1 MKIDKYLVSKILA
14 FITGT
19 STVILFVLSQ
29 VKALSASES
38 EMKVFTVIYLL
49 NIVILIP
56 SLLFYI
62 WQSSMKKAKI
72 ENNTNISENGINVS
86 TDTVYPIL
94 YASKEQLELLK
105 EKNQPVEIKRLLTK
119 NMILNGDT
127 IKVVELNDMRNFVL
141 CEVLNATES
150 TIIVIAR
157 KLD

>member
-1 MKIDKYLVSKILA
+1 MKIDKYLISKILA

-19 STVILFVLSQ
+19 STVILFILSQ
-29 VKALSASES
+29 IKALSASES

-62 WQSSMKKAKI
+62 WQSSVRKAKI
-72 ENNTNISENGINVS
+72 DNDTNTLENGLNIE

-119 NMILNGDT
+119 NMILNGNT
-127 IKVVELNDMRNFVL
+127 IKVAELNDMRNFVL

-150 TIIVIAR
+150 TVIVIAR

>member
-1 MKIDKYLVSKILA
+1 MS
-14 FITGT
+14 
-19 STVILFVLSQ
+19 
-29 VKALSASES
+29 
-38 EMKVFTVIYLL
+38 
-49 NIVILIP
+49 N
-56 SLLFYI
+56 
-62 WQSSMKKAKI
+62 AKM
-72 ENNTNISENGINVS
+72 ENNTNALGNGINVS
-86 TDTVYPIL
+86 TNTIYPIL

-150 TIIVIAR
+150 TVIVIAR

>member
-14 FITGT
+14 IITGT
-19 STVILFVLSQ
+19 STVILFILSQ
-29 VKALSASES
+29 VKVLGASES

-62 WQSSMKKAKI
+62 WQSSVRKAKI
-72 ENNTNISENGINVS
+72 NNDTNTLENGLNIE
-86 TDTVYPIL
+86 TDTVHPIL

-127 IKVVELNDMRNFVL
+127 VKVIELNDMRNFVL

>member
-14 FITGT
+14 IITGT
-19 STVILFVLSQ
+19 STVILFILSQ
-29 VKALSASES
+29 VKVLGASES

-62 WQSSMKKAKI
+62 WQSSVRKAKI
-72 ENNTNISENGINVS
+72 NNDTNTLENGLNIE
-86 TDTVYPIL
+86 TDTVHPIL

-127 IKVVELNDMRNFVL
+127 VKVIELNDMRNFVL

-150 TIIVIAR
+150 TVIVIAR

>member
-1 MKIDKYLVSKILA
+1 MKIDKYLISKILA
-14 FITGT
+14 IITGI
-19 STVILFVLSQ
+19 STVILFILSQ
-29 VKALSASES
+29 IKALSASES
-38 EMKVFTVIYLL
+38 EMKIFTVIYLL

-72 ENNTNISENGINVS
+72 ENNTNTLENEMNIS

>member
-14 FITGT
+14 IITGT
-19 STVILFVLSQ
+19 STVILFILSQ
-29 VKALSASES
+29 VKVLGASES

-62 WQSSMKKAKI
+62 WQSSIRKAKI
-72 ENNTNISENGINVS
+72 ENNTNALGSGINVS
-86 TDTVYPIL
+86 TDTIHPIL

-105 EKNQPVEIKRLLTK
+105 EKNQTVEIKRLLTK

-127 IKVVELNDMRNFVL
+127 VKVIELNDMRNFVL

-150 TIIVIAR
+150 TVIVIAR